1 MSTVTFP
8 GLGLTLH
15 LNRVA
20 FSIGTF
26 HVYWYGI
33 IIALGF
39 FFGVAFCCAQ
49 AKKFG
54 LKPDDILD
62 MIIFAAPG
70 GIIGARLYYIFFNPD
85 LYRNPDGS
93 WSLAA
98 CLSTR
103 NGGLAIY
110 GGIIAG
116 VFIAWLVARYKKI
129 PFPALADV
137 CAFGLLIG
145 QIAGRWGNF
154 MNVEAYGG
162 PTDLPWRMG
171 IEVGGE
177 YMEVHPTFLYE
188 SLWNLVGFCL
198 LVWLLRKGIRTFDG
212 MYFLLY
218 VAWYGLGRG
227 WIEGLRTD
235 SLYFFST
242 GIRTSQMVALV
253 SCVVAVV
260 LLLCKMRTHPSP
272 EALYVNRKKRMEHTG
287 EEN

>member
-154 MNVEAYGG
+154 MNREAHGAV
-162 PTDLPWRMG
+162 TDTFLKMG
-171 IEVGGE
+171 LQDASGVVT
-177 YMEVHPTFLYE
+177 YYHPTFLYE
-188 SLWNLVGFCL
+188 SVWNLIGFIG
-198 LVWLLRKGIRTFDG
+198 LRKGIS
-212 MYFLLY
+212 FLQ
-218 VAWYGLGRG
+218 
-227 WIEGLRTD
+227 
-235 SLYFFST
+235 S
-242 GIRTSQMVALV
+242 
-253 SCVVAVV
+253 V
-260 LLLCKMRTHPSP
+260 LHS
-272 EALYVNRKKRMEHTG
+272 A
-287 EEN
+287 

>member
-33 IIALGF
+33 II
-39 FFGVAFCCAQ
+39 
-49 AKKFG
+49 
-54 LKPDDILD
+54 
-62 MIIFAAPG
+62 
-70 GIIGARLYYIFFNPD
+70 
-85 LYRNPDGS
+85 GS

-129 PFPALADV
+129 PFPALADI

-242 GIRTSQMVALV
+242 GIRT
-253 SCVVAVV
+253 
-260 LLLCKMRTHPSP
+260 CKMRTHPSP

>member
-242 GIRTSQMVALV
+242 GIRTSQMVA
-253 SCVVAVV
+253 S
-260 LLLCKMRTHPSP
+260 
-272 EALYVNRKKRMEHTG
+272 
-287 EEN
+287 

>member
-93 WSLAA
+93 WDLAA
-98 CLSTR
+98 CHCPPVTVVWRSMGDYCR
-103 NGGLAIY
+103 GLHC
-110 GGIIAG
+110 
-116 VFIAWLVARYKKI
+116 LV
-129 PFPALADV
+129 
-137 CAFGLLIG
+137 
-145 QIAGRWGNF
+145 
-154 MNVEAYGG
+154 
-162 PTDLPWRMG
+162 
-171 IEVGGE
+171 
-177 YMEVHPTFLYE
+177 
-188 SLWNLVGFCL
+188 
-198 LVWLLRKGIRTFDG
+198 DG
-212 MYFLLY
+212 T
-218 VAWYGLGRG
+218 V
-227 WIEGLRTD
+227 
-235 SLYFFST
+235 
-242 GIRTSQMVALV
+242 
-253 SCVVAVV
+253 
-260 LLLCKMRTHPSP
+260 
-272 EALYVNRKKRMEHTG
+272 
-287 EEN
+287 

>member
-1 MSTVTFP
+1 MSHVEFP
-8 GLGLTLH
+8 GLGWSFDINST
-15 LNRVA
+15 A
-20 FSIGTF
+20 FSIGSF
-26 HVYWYGI
+26 EIKWYGLLIATGFLLAVIYAMVMCKKMNINRSRLLDTI
-33 IIALGF
+33 IVGLIA
-39 FFGVAFCCAQ
+39 GV
-49 AKKFG
+49 
-54 LKPDDILD
+54 
-62 MIIFAAPG
+62 
-70 GIIGARLYYIFFNPD
+70 IGARLYYVIFYPGDKFIKDPISIF
-85 LYRNPDGS
+85 YIHE
-93 WSLAA
+93 
-98 CLSTR
+98 
-103 NGGLAIY
+103 GGLGIY
-110 GGIIAG
+110 GGIIGALLVGGLFAKFRKQNVLAVLDIG
-116 VFIAWLVARYKKI
+116 VLGF
-129 PFPALADV
+129 
-137 CAFGLLIG
+137 LIG
-145 QIAGRWGNF
+145 QAIGRWGNF

-242 GIRTSQMVALV
+242 GIRTSQMVALL